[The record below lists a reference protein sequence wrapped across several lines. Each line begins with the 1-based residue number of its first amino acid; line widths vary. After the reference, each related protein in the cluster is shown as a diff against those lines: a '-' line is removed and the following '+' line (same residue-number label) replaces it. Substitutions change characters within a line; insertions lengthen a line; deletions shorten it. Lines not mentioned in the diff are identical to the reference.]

1 MLVGKWGLGFGSGSR
16 WLLWDGLWKKT
27 GVETKDASLE
37 SPNLASDYDG
47 SRVDGGFAFGSK
59 GTGMDAM
66 VILA

>member
-1 MLVGKWGLGFGSGSR
+1 LAAAAGGCSGTDS
-16 WLLWDGLWKKT
+16 GKKT
-27 GVETKDASLE
+27 GVETEDASLE

-66 VILA
+66 VIFA